1 MERHCARPGC
11 SEPATATFN
20 FDGLRRIVWLGP
32 LDLATGRSAGDLCQR
47 HADRMRPPQHWELQ
61 DLRGPEPVTIPAPT
75 RIATKRPAPASAE
88 ADTTREGEPSTPLL
102 ARAFRASK
110 AG

>member
-1 MERHCARPGC
+1 MNRHCARPGC
-11 SEPATATFN
+11 SEEAAATYN

-32 LDLATGRSAGDLCQR
+32 LDRDTGRSAGDLCER
-47 HADRMRPPQHWELQ
+47 HANRMRPPQHWELQ

-75 RIATKRPAPASAE
+75 RIATKRPAAAE
-88 ADTTREGEPSTPLL
+88 VDETAEHGQPSTPLL